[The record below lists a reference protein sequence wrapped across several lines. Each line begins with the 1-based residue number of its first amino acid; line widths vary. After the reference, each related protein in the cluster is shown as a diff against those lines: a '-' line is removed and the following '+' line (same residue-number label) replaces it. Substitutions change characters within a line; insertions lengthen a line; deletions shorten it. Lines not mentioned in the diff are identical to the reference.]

1 MDTQV
6 SVAAQAYREPPA
18 MTALEVAEALQVSLS
33 TFYNRRESMK
43 AGGFPQKLPGVARWP
58 RRAVMDWID
67 RGGAL

>member
-6 SVAAQAYREPPA
+6 AVAAQAFREPPTL
-18 MTALEVAEALQVSLS
+18 TARGVAEALQVSLT
-33 TFYNRRESMK
+33 TFYNRRPALE